1 MSRFLYNGQVWKFE
15 NEVMSVSMDDA
26 TFQKYLNTYLTSEGI
41 DTRTYL
47 QLLAYVDQV
56 LNQRIEAAT
65 HLENPE
71 YWRDIGDPYIRVI
84 IHGRLQGQGRS

>member
-1 MSRFLYNGQVWKFE
+1 MSRFLYNGRVWKFE

-26 TFQKYLNTYLTSEGI
+26 TFQKHLNAYLTSKGI

-56 LNQRIEAAT
+56 LNQRIEVVA

-71 YWRDIGDPYIRVI
+71 YWCDIDDPHIRI
-84 IHGRLQGQGRS
+84 IMYGRWQKQRKS

>member
-1 MSRFLYNGQVWKFE
+1 MSRFHYNGQVWRFE
-15 NEVMSVSMDDA
+15 NEAVSVSMDDA
-26 TFQKYLNTYLTSEGI
+26 TFQKHLKAYLASKGI

-47 QLLAYVDQV
+47 QLLEYVDQV

-71 YWRDIGDPYIRVI
+71 YWRDIDDPYIRVI
-84 IHGRLQGQGRS
+84 INGRLQGQGKS